1 MNSFLRK
8 EYLYRNIHKETSGIM
23 GIGFHHHRWNFSQ
36 PLYCFFSIFLG
47 GFSMT
52 FPNLSC
58 PLAFDLILCYFSHNF
73 FCDYFTPFLIY
84 LIIFHQSLQT
94 LPENFSFLPEESSL
108 KVSKFIVLFS
118 LSLTSHSSPCIC

>member
-8 EYLYRNIHKETSGIM
+8 EYLCRNIRKETSGIM
-23 GIGFHHHRWNFSQ
+23 GTRSHHHHWNFSQ

-47 GFSMT
+47 GFSTT

-58 PLAFDLILCYFSHNF
+58 LLAFDLILCYFSHNL
-73 FCDYFTPFLIY
+73 FCDYFIPFSIY
-84 LIIFHQSLQT
+84 LIIFHQSLQI
-94 LPENFSFLPEESSL
+94 LPENFSFLLEESSL
-108 KVSKFIVLFS
+108 KVSKLIALFS